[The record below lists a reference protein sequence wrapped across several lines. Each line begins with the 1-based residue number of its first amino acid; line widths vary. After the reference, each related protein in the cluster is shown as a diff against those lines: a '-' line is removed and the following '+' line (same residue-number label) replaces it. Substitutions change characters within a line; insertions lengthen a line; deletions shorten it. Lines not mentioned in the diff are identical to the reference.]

1 MPIIEKPENIVSNK
15 IYIPTREVVEITLRV
30 PYFDGNTYVL
40 ISIALLRWFFEK
52 LRQVLRL

>member
-30 PYFDGNTYVL
+30 PYFDGNIYVL
-40 ISIALLRWFFEK
+40 ISIALLGGSLKNEDSFSD
-52 LRQVLRL
+52 